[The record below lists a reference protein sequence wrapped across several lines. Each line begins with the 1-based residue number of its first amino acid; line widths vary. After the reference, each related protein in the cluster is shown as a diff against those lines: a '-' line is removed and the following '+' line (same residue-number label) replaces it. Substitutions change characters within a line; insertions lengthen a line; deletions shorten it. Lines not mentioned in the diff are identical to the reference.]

1 VVTDLL
7 DPAAASP
14 AASSQRKPLIP
25 ELAAV
30 CSGTVRHERARPAA
44 HRFERPVT
52 MVWIDPD
59 RPDDLF
65 GRHPLWSAHRRAPVR
80 FDRSDYGAPGDER
93 SLALQARHDL
103 APLVGDTRVGAVR
116 MLTQP
121 RSFGWLFNPLTLYFV
136 WGRDAT
142 SDPVG
147 VVAEVS
153 NTPWKERHRYP
164 VALDA
169 SLETSFEK
177 VMHVSPFL
185 GLGMRYDLRI
195 AAKEDRLQIA
205 VDVVERRADSDTS
218 DVPILRTFLDLG
230 REPATTRVLSR
241 AMLRQPVPTH
251 RVSAAIHVEA
261 AKLWAKGVPF
271 VAHPRRVAS
280 RPDRAVAD
288 HRSGS

>member
-1 VVTDLL
+1 MTDLL
-7 DPAAASP
+7 GPTTASP
-14 AASSQRKPLIP
+14 DVTSQRRPLTP

-30 CSGTVRHERARPAA
+30 CSGTVQHQRTRPVA

-65 GRHPLWSAHRRAPVR
+65 GRHALWSAHRRSPVR
-80 FDRSDYGAPGDER
+80 FDRSDYGAPLNDR
-93 SLALQARHDL
+93 SLALQARRDL
-103 APLVGDTRVGAVR
+103 APVVGDAPVGPVR

-121 RSFGWLFNPLTLYFV
+121 RSYGWLFNPLTLYFV

-153 NTPWKERHRYP
+153 NTPWNERHRYP

-169 SLETSFEK
+169 SLASSFEK

-195 AAKEDRLQIA
+195 LVDADRLQIA
-205 VDVVERRADSDTS
+205 VDVAENRSDCDES
-218 DVPILRTFLDLG
+218 DEPILRTLLDLG
-230 REPATTRVLSR
+230 RQPATTRLLSKV
-241 AMLRQPVPTH
+241 MLRHSFPTH

-271 VAHPRRVAS
+271 VRHTRRTATTPES
-280 RPDRAVAD
+280 LTTDC
-288 HRSGS
+288 GSDS

>member
-1 VVTDLL
+1 MTDLL
-7 DPAAASP
+7 GPTTASP
-14 AASSQRKPLIP
+14 DVAQTRPLTP
-25 ELAAV
+25 DLAAV
-30 CSGTVRHERARPAA
+30 CSGTVQHERARPTV

-52 MVWIDPD
+52 MIWIDPD

-65 GRHPLWSAHRRAPVR
+65 GRHALWSAHRRAPVR
-80 FDRSDYGAPGDER
+80 FDRSDYGAPFDDR
-93 SLALQARHDL
+93 SLALQARCDL
-103 APLVGDTRVGAVR
+103 APLVGDAPVGPVR

-121 RSFGWLFNPLTLYFV
+121 RSYGWLFNPLTLYFV

-164 VALDA
+164 VALDG
-169 SLETSFEK
+169 SLESSFEK

-195 AAKEDRLQIA
+195 AASRNRLQIA
-205 VDVVERRADSDTS
+205 VDVVEHEAESDAS

-230 REPATTRVLSR
+230 REPGTTRVLSR
-241 AMLRQPVPTH
+241 AMLRQPFPTH

-261 AKLWAKGVPF
+261 AKLWAKGVPL
-271 VAHPRRVAS
+271 VAHPRRAFTRLDPV
-280 RPDRAVAD
+280 VAD
-288 HRSGS
+288 DRSRS

>member
-1 VVTDLL
+1 VTDLL
-7 DPAAASP
+7 GTTTASSDAAS
-14 AASSQRKPLIP
+14 QRRTLTP

-30 CSGTVRHERARPAA
+30 CSGTVQHERARPTA
-44 HRFERPVT
+44 HRFEHPVT

-65 GRHPLWSAHRRAPVR
+65 GRHALWSAHRRAPVR
-80 FDRSDYGAPGDER
+80 FDRSDYGAPLDDR
-93 SLALQARHDL
+93 SLALQARRDL
-103 APLVGDTRVGAVR
+103 APLVRDAPVGPVR

-121 RSFGWLFNPLTLYFV
+121 RSYGWLFNPLTLYFV

-164 VALDA
+164 VALDG
-169 SLETSFEK
+169 SLESSFEK

-195 AAKEDRLQIA
+195 AAKQDRLQIA
-205 VDVVERRADSDTS
+205 VDIVEGGAESDAS

-230 REPATTRVLSR
+230 REPGTTRVLSR
-241 AMLRQPVPTH
+241 AMLRQPFPTH
-251 RVSAAIHVEA
+251 RVSVAIHLEA

-271 VAHPRRVAS
+271 VAHPRRAAS
-280 RPDRAVAD
+280 RPDPAAPD
-288 HRSGS
+288 HRSRS